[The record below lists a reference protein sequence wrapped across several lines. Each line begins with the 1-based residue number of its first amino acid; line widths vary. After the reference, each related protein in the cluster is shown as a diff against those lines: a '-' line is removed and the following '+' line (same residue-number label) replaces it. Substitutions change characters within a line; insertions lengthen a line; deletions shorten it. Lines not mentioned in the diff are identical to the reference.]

1 MPRSGADRSLDTPVL
16 DKEAFFLETFTGI
29 CKHHM
34 EYALQSYLSIC
45 YFTQHVG
52 ESNISHNYAINILK
66 SSSASSED
74 YLCKQFGPRSK
85 IIFANSLDPDHL
97 NL

>member
-1 MPRSGADRSLDTPVL
+1 MFVPRSDADTPVL
-16 DKEAFFLETFTGI
+16 DKETFFLETFTGI

-66 SSSASSED
+66 SLSACGKD
-74 YLCKQFGPRSK
+74 YLKFTNG
-85 IIFANSLDPDHL
+85 LDPDL
-97 NL
+97 LTL